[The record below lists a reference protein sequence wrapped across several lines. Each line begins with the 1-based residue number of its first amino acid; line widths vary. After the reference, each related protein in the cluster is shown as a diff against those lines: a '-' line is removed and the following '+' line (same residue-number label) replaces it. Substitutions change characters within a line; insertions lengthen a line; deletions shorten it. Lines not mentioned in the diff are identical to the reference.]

1 MAEEHVF
8 QWLPA
13 YQDHELSGARCA
25 RVEAHLAGCADCR
38 SELQSLRTLSD
49 LLQESQSPAPQLSQ
63 GQFVA
68 RVIGR
73 LPAGEAQPALQKML
87 WAAWW
92 ATPLL
97 ALLGWALQRVIGWAS
112 NVFLLAEVAGWLP
125 WEWLDLPAGVG
136 GAQALL
142 ACWLRTIA
150 GVLQTLMPTG
160 AGWLPGELG
169 GVWSSAMLVA
179 LLASWLASWWILQ
192 RSEWF
197 NLAPMRRRNRSIG
210 E

>member
-8 QWLPA
+8 HRLPA
-13 YQDHELSGARCA
+13 YLDHELSGVRRAA
-25 RVEAHLAGCADCR
+25 VEAHLADCADCLR
-38 SELQSLRTLSD
+38 ELQSLRTLSS
-49 LLQESQSPAPQLSQ
+49 LLQESQAPAPQLSQ
-63 GQFVA
+63 EQFVA

-73 LPAGEAQPALQKML
+73 LSAGEAQPTWQKLL

-97 ALLGWALQRVIGWAS
+97 ALLGWALQWVIGWAS
-112 NVFLLAEVAGWLP
+112 NVLLLAELAGWLP
-125 WEWLDLPAGVG
+125 REWLDLPAGAAG
-136 GAQALL
+136 TQALPSY
-142 ACWLRTIA
+142 WLPTIA

-160 AGWLPGELG
+160 AGWLPGELT

-179 LLASWLASWWILQ
+179 LLASWLTSWWILQ